1 MDQAIA
7 IGFAVPAIS
16 IGMCAIF
23 ACFWYYNRED
33 RAAPLFAAAFTMCA
47 LGFFLNHFVLAKE
60 TMANAILHN
69 SCYALGL
76 YFLSDG
82 LHRSFDRRT
91 PYEALAALGILS
103 VVLAGII
110 QLNALGLAVR
120 IITINM
126 IHGGMLIVSA
136 WTLRTVWKKSWTGTA
151 VLCALALCILNLM
164 LVSPTTLFGRTVG
177 DATYFQSAYWYVM
190 NLLSILSILSM
201 GGALISVCV
210 MERLDALRDHADND
224 FLTGLKSRRAF
235 ETAASHYC
243 EVRSGDYAASVVL
256 IDLDYFK
263 LINDKYGHAAGDA
276 VIRAVGYLLCH
287 QTRTSDMCG
296 RMGGEEFC
304 LVLPGTDLDGAR
316 TLSERLRKRLSELN
330 VPGLPNDITVTASFG
345 IAELGRDDLFE
356 DIYPVADA
364 ALYAAKS
371 SGRDK
376 VVVASAPRDR
386 GRPVKRQR
394 IDATALSDR
403 PARLAS

>member
-1 MDQAIA
+1 M
-7 IGFAVPAIS
+7 
-16 IGMCAIF
+16 
-23 ACFWYYNRED
+23 
-33 RAAPLFAAAFTMCA
+33 
-47 LGFFLNHFVLAKE
+47 
-60 TMANAILHN
+60 
-69 SCYALGL
+69 
-76 YFLSDG
+76 
-82 LHRSFDRRT
+82 
-91 PYEALAALGILS
+91 
-103 VVLAGII
+103 
-110 QLNALGLAVR
+110 
-120 IITINM
+120 
-126 IHGGMLIVSA
+126 
-136 WTLRTVWKKSWTGTA
+136 
-151 VLCALALCILNLM
+151 
-164 LVSPTTLFGRTVG
+164 
-177 DATYFQSAYWYVM
+177 
-190 NLLSILSILSM
+190 
-201 GGALISVCV
+201 
-210 MERLDALRDHADND
+210 
-224 FLTGLKSRRAF
+224 
-235 ETAASHYC
+235 
-243 EVRSGDYAASVVL
+243 L

-276 VIRAVGYLLCH
+276 VIRAVGDLLCR

-394 IDATALSDR
+394 IDAMALSDR